1 MFRNKSFDNKA
12 PLLYLVAT
20 PIGNLQEM
28 SNRALNVL
36 KEMDVIAAEDTR
48 NTFMLLSQYGI
59 KKELFSLR
67 EHNEL
72 EASKHVIELLKSGKK
87 VAYVSDAGYPG
98 ISDPGYLL
106 VKTAIESGISVSTI
120 SGSSAFI
127 NALVASGLPTDH
139 FYFYGFLSKKGNDAK
154 KALEDMLEREETLIF
169 YESPHH
175 IKETIL
181 LMSDIFQDREAV
193 IAREL
198 TKLNEEYNL
207 KQSYL
212 SCLEMAQDFG
222 LSSIAFPLLST
233 GAYEFPKREAIKIAV
248 DTITDFLDDND
259 LDVALVIYKENTYK
273 TYKDIFKKYTIVG
286 GHLNKQDEAS
296 MEEIIKER
304 RGFKWY
310 KSGTAKLLENGPES
324 KALRHQL
331 EYFMAQKGLS
341 RTDCYSGA
349 ISKTA
354 FNNIMAGAIPSKN
367 TIVSLGINMGLDV
380 YEINQLLSPLG
391 ECLDYEIE
399 RDVYIIRGIQKG
411 MDLKC
416 INELLVGKG
425 FVPLKTNYLFI
436 N

>member
-1 MFRNKSFDNKA
+1 MFRNKSFDNKT

-175 IKETIL
+175 IEETIKL
-181 LMSDIFQDREAV
+181 LYSVFGDRRCV

-198 TKLNEEYNL
+198 TKLNEEYIRGGLLELTELDFSTL
-207 KQSYL
+207 KGEMVILVEGKSQLDNEINDSVIQKR
-212 SCLEMAQDFG
+212 LEFIINKGVSKKAAIEIVSDELKVGKNRVYKIAQD
-222 LSSIAFPLLST
+222 
-233 GAYEFPKREAIKIAV
+233 
-248 DTITDFLDDND
+248 
-259 LDVALVIYKENTYK
+259 
-273 TYKDIFKKYTIVG
+273 
-286 GHLNKQDEAS
+286 
-296 MEEIIKER
+296 M
-304 RGFKWY
+304 
-310 KSGTAKLLENGPES
+310 
-324 KALRHQL
+324 
-331 EYFMAQKGLS
+331 
-341 RTDCYSGA
+341 
-349 ISKTA
+349 
-354 FNNIMAGAIPSKN
+354 
-367 TIVSLGINMGLDV
+367 
-380 YEINQLLSPLG
+380 
-391 ECLDYEIE
+391 
-399 RDVYIIRGIQKG
+399 
-411 MDLKC
+411 
-416 INELLVGKG
+416 
-425 FVPLKTNYLFI
+425 
-436 N
+436 